1 MYGNRTAPT
10 NAPFSLSRLGSGPRR
25 MDFGRAEGV
34 YGRNDIRSGDHR
46 RSRFSPWRFDGLIG
60 FRFCRTKATVTALP
74 REGGIR
80 NPHRLPRCGVSASNV
95 PEEARMR
102 NGNSSSKA
110 VRWFAIELPISY
122 EGPEGSL
129 LQGNGLTLAMS
140 SGAIQFACDRNLP
153 VGHVFRLWIQWPA
166 TLCDGTGLS
175 LWATG
180 TIQRSECCEVE
191 VAVKRHEFR
200 TRRAGGS
207 KPSIM
212 FNAVARSAR

>member
-1 MYGNRTAPT
+1 VA
-10 NAPFSLSRLGSGPRR
+10 
-25 MDFGRAEGV
+25 
-34 YGRNDIRSGDHR
+34 IRWVDR
-46 RSRFSPWRFDGLIG
+46 V
-60 FRFCRTKATVTALP
+60 FRFLRDQTTVTALP

-80 NPHRLPRCGVSASNV
+80 NPHPFPRSGVLASNM

-102 NGNSSSKA
+102 NGNLSHKA
-110 VRWFAIELPISY
+110 VQWFAIKLPISY

-129 LQGNGLTLAMS
+129 LQGNGLTLALS

-153 VGHVFRLWIQWPA
+153 LGHVFRLWIQWPA
-166 TLCDGTGLS
+166 TLCDGTSLS

-180 TIQRSECCEVE
+180 TIQRSERCEVE

-207 KPSIM
+207 KPEIM
-212 FNAVARSAR
+212 LVRRGAG